1 MRIRNG
7 YVSNSSSSSFIVYG
21 RELDYHEAVELM
33 ADKDNNVVCILDKK
47 GTSGEG
53 EDFVFRMTSHRMD
66 ILKGNG
72 IDIKKMKGRYLLAM
86 KEWRNNGRALDIA
99 CPLTGG
105 RVFEIRKDNSSP
117 ASDSDSN
124 MNFARW
130 VKSRVRK

>member
-1 MRIRNG
+1 MKVRLN

-33 ADKDNNVVCILDKK
+33 ADKDNNVMCILDKK

-53 EDFVFRMTSHRMD
+53 EGFVFRMTSHRMD

-72 IDIKKMKGRYLLAM
+72 IDIEKMKGRYLLAM
-86 KEWRNNGRALDIA
+86 KEWRNNGGVLDITE
-99 CPLTGG
+99 PLTGG

-117 ASDSDSN
+117 ASDSNSN
-124 MNFARW
+124 MKIGRAH
-130 VKSRVRK
+130 V

>member
-53 EDFVFRMTSHRMD
+53 EDFVFRMTSHRMG
-66 ILKGNG
+66 ILEGNG
-72 IDIKKMKGRYLLAM
+72 IDIEKMKGRYLLAL
-86 KEWRNNGRALDIA
+86 KEWCNNGRVLDIA
-99 CPLTGG
+99 EPLTGG

-130 VKSRVRK
+130 VKSRGRK

>member
-1 MRIRNG
+1 M
-7 YVSNSSSSSFIVYG
+7 
-21 RELDYHEAVELM
+21 M
-33 ADKDNNVVCILDKK
+33 ADKDNNVMCILDKK

-53 EDFVFRMTSHRMD
+53 EDFVFRMTSHRMG

-86 KEWRNNGRALDIA
+86 KEWRNNGRVLDITE
-99 CPLTGG
+99 PLTGG

-130 VKSRVRK
+130 VKSRGRK

>member
-33 ADKDNNVVCILDKK
+33 ADNDNNVMCILNKK

-53 EDFVFRMTSHRMD
+53 EDFVFRMTDHRMD

-86 KEWRNNGRALDIA
+86 KEWRNNGRVLDITE
-99 CPLTGG
+99 PLTGG

-130 VKSRVRK
+130 VKSRGRK

>member
-1 MRIRNG
+1 MKTRAG

-33 ADKDNNVVCILDKK
+33 ADKDNNVVCILNKK

-66 ILKGNG
+66 ILEGNG

-86 KEWRNNGRALDIA
+86 KEWRNNGRVLDIT

-117 ASDSDSN
+117 SSDSDSN

-130 VKSRVRK
+130 VKSRGRK

>member
-1 MRIRNG
+1 MKVRLN

-33 ADKDNNVVCILDKK
+33 ADKDNNVMCILDKK

-72 IDIKKMKGRYLLAM
+72 IDIEKMKGRYLLAM
-86 KEWRNNGRALDIA
+86 KEWRNNGRVLDIA
-99 CPLTGG
+99 EPLTGG

-130 VKSRVRK
+130 VKSRGRK